1 MLKSN
6 TSGLIIIRLIILLL
20 IAAVA
25 SCNFL
30 KKEDDNAEVS
40 NRPLARVNKTVLYY
54 NDLPAYCQTEAG
66 NDSSRLIASYVE
78 SWVRKQLLLQKAQ
91 TEIGTEDPEIRAKV
105 EEYTNFLIV
114 QKYKDAYVN
123 GLAAQSIEEDELAD
137 FYASETHN
145 YESEEILY
153 KGFFIKVP
161 NNTPGVKNIRENIA
175 NGTSAQEVRSFCVRY
190 AKKYLLDTWFSE
202 QVLHEESVFRGLE
215 KSIARKT
222 LLEKSDSEY
231 LYLVYITDKVE
242 KGNII
247 PLDYIKSEISNIV
260 IRQKQLKAIKQLENK
275 IYDEAK
281 ESGNVEIF

>member
-1 MLKSN
+1 LLKSN
-6 TSGLIIIRLIILLL
+6 ISGFTLRLVALLL
-20 IAAVA
+20 LAAVA

-30 KKEDDNAEVS
+30 KKEDDYTESS

-54 NDLPAYCQTEAG
+54 NDLPAYCQTGAG

-91 TEIGTEDPEIRAKV
+91 SEIGPDDPEIQARV

-114 QKYKDAYVN
+114 QKYKEAYIN
-123 GLAAQSIEEDELAD
+123 ELAALVPEEEELLD

-161 NNTPGVKNIRENIA
+161 LNTPGVKNIRENIV
-175 NGTSAQEVRSFCVRY
+175 NGTSEQEVKSFCVRY
-190 AKKYLLDTWFSE
+190 AKKYLLNTWFSE
-202 QVLHEESVFRGLE
+202 QILHEESAFRGQE

-222 LLEKSDSEY
+222 FLEKSDSEY
-231 LYLVYITDKVE
+231 LYLVYIADKVE
-242 KGNII
+242 KGNAI
-247 PLDYIKSEISNIV
+247 PLDYIKSDISNIIV
-260 IRQKQLKAIKQLENK
+260 RQKQLKAIKQLENK
-275 IYDEAK
+275 MYDEAR
-281 ESGNVEIF
+281 ESGDVEIF